1 MEGCSK
7 AIAWKTCINLKEL
20 SFGDDYVQ
28 DLSFLANSAVNQNLK
43 TNLIIG
49 GLEMSHFF
57 E

>member
-1 MEGCSK
+1 MEVCSK

-28 DLSFLANSAVNQNLK
+28 DLNFLANSAVNQNLK